1 MVTMLQTTL
10 IFTAFCCWMVVYNRD
25 TLFTKHGKSMNICLT
40 GKFWGEKNK
49 NTNPHV
55 SNFVYI
61 KI

>member
-1 MVTMLQTTL
+1 
-10 IFTAFCCWMVVYNRD
+10 MVVYNRN

-61 KI
+61 KSRQFDRGFDRNFF